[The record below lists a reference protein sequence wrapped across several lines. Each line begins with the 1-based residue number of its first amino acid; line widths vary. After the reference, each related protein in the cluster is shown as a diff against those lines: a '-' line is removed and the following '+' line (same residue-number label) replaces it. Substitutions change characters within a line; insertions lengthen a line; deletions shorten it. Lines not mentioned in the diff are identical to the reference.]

1 MERDEPV
8 CKIAFIETANITYPD
23 KVISIILYKAQ
34 THFGSQESDSKCFLR
49 NNICKKL
56 KGRPEPPPPPNDK
69 CLIFFSIFHSFPNFK
84 IGLIVKY
91 LVELGQSL
99 GWDRRARIQ
108 LGQVHLG
115 VDTFWENLYFLKY
128 S

>member
-1 MERDEPV
+1 M
-8 CKIAFIETANITYPD
+8 
-23 KVISIILYKAQ
+23 
-34 THFGSQESDSKCFLR
+34 
-49 NNICKKL
+49 
-56 KGRPEPPPPPNDK
+56 
-69 CLIFFSIFHSFPNFK
+69 

-99 GWDRRARIQ
+99 GWDRLARIQ
-108 LGQVHLG
+108 FERVHLG